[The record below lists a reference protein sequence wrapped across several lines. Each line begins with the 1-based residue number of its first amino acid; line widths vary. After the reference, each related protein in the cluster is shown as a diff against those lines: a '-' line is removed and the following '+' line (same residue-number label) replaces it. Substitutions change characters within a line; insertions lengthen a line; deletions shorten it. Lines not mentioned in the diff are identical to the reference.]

1 MSNLSRIFGAA
12 LGLLVLAS
20 PASSQGVQGFKVIV
34 HASNPI
40 SSMTSSEIS
49 NLFLKRVTRWRNGQG
64 VVPVDLSANSAVRDD
79 FSDAVHGRD
88 ASAVKAY
95 WTRQIFSGRRRL
107 SKSMAVVRCDE
118 QPTDAVLVICRT
130 ACGAEKKL
138 SQAVGSLDIALLG
151 GAFEKRASAR
161 SALLDAVS
169 REAELTES

>member
-1 MSNLSRIFGAA
+1 MSNLSRIFVAA

-95 WTRQIFSGRRRL
+95 WTRQIFSGRGVPPTERRTDVE
-107 SKSMAVVRCDE
+107 VVTFVAAT
-118 QPTDAVLVICRT
+118 P
-130 ACGAEKKL
+130 GAIGYVSRSANLGPECKVVQVG
-138 SQAVGSLDIALLG
+138 QAQANLG
-151 GAFEKRASAR
+151 GG
-161 SALLDAVS
+161 
-169 REAELTES
+169 TP